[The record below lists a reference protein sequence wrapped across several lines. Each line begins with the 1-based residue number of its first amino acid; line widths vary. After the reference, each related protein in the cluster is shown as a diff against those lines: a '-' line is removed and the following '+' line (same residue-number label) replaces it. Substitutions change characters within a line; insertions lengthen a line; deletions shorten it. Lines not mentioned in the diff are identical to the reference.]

1 MYGYGK
7 IKILSNSINRN
18 LQGEYNMD
26 GRIIGFIVWA
36 LFGCFMIGLGISAFF
51 SKKAVGF
58 WANIK
63 TFPVNNIRGYNR
75 ATGKLFITYG
85 FIFIVLGVPLL
96 SGQNTPYIL
105 LSVLGVMIETIAIMA
120 IYSLSITKKYKE
132 K

>member
-1 MYGYGK
+1 
-7 IKILSNSINRN
+7 
-18 LQGEYNMD
+18 MD

-51 SKKAVGF
+51 SKQAVGF

-63 TFPVNNIRGYNR
+63 TFPVKDIRGYNR

-85 FIFIVLGVPLL
+85 FLFIVLGVPLL
-96 SGQNTPYIL
+96 RGQNTPYIL

-120 IYSLSITKKYKE
+120 IYSLCITKKYKE

>member
-1 MYGYGK
+1 
-7 IKILSNSINRN
+7 
-18 LQGEYNMD
+18 MD

-36 LFGCFMIGLGISAFF
+36 LFGCLMIGLGISAFF

-63 TFPVNNIRGYNR
+63 TFPVNDIRGYNR
-75 ATGKLFITYG
+75 ATGKLFAAYG
-85 FIFIVLGVPLL
+85 FIFIVLGMPLL

-120 IYSLSITKKYKE
+120 IYSLCITKKYKE

>member
-1 MYGYGK
+1 
-7 IKILSNSINRN
+7 
-18 LQGEYNMD
+18 MD
-26 GRIIGFIVWA
+26 GTIIGFIVWA

-51 SKKAVGF
+51 SKKSVGF

-63 TFPVNNIRGYNR
+63 TFPVNDIRGYNR
-75 ATGKLFITYG
+75 AVGKLFIAYG

-105 LSVLGVMIETIAIMA
+105 LSVLGVMIETIAIMV

>member
-36 LFGCFMIGLGISAFF
+36 LCGCLMIGLGIGAFF

-63 TFPVNNIRGYNR
+63 TFPVNDIRGYNR
-75 ATGKLFITYG
+75 ATGKLFTAYG
-85 FIFIVLGVPLL
+85 VIFIVLGVPLL
-96 SGQNTPYIL
+96 GGQNTPYIL

-120 IYSLSITKKYKE
+120 IYNVSITKKYRE

>member
-1 MYGYGK
+1 
-7 IKILSNSINRN
+7 
-18 LQGEYNMD
+18 MD
-26 GRIIGFIVWA
+26 GRIIGFTVWA

-51 SKKAVGF
+51 SKKAVVF

-63 TFPVNNIRGYNR
+63 AFPVNDIRGYNR

-96 SGQNTPYIL
+96 SGQNSPYIL
-105 LSVLGVMIETIAIMA
+105 LSVLGVMIETIAVMA
-120 IYSLSITKKYKE
+120 IYSLSISPNYKE